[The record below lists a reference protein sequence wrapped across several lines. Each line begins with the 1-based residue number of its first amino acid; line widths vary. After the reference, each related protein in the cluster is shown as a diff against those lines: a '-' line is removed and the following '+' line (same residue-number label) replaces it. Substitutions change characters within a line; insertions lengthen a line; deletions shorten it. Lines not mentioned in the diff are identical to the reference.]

1 MVESY
6 YEKAYEDYLQQV
18 EGWPQVNEVSMR
30 ELKAEL
36 ERVKLDMKKLSE
48 ELQRLKLEKLKE

>member
-1 MVESY
+1 
-6 YEKAYEDYLQQV
+6 V
-18 EGWPQVNEVSMR
+18 EGWPWGDEVSMR

-48 ELQRLKLEKLKE
+48 ELQRLKSEKSKE